1 MNVFL
6 IIVFCLQQQDLALDN
21 TCITEIHKNS
31 YSTMEECIISLR
43 QVNKASSEIP
53 NLYTT
58 GFCTTKDI
66 QNT

>member
-6 IIVFCLQQQDLALDN
+6 IVVFCLQQQDLALDK
-21 TCITEIHKNS
+21 TCVTKIHKNP

-43 QVNKASSEIP
+43 EVNKASSEIP
-53 NLYTT
+53 NLHTT

-66 QNT
+66 QNI